1 MASIALDCLTQMG
14 QTWTLPQE
22 RGELTQPF
30 STDQTTQ
37 SSRGNVLTSSR
48 LLPPASGVLLKTPEV
63 LSHPVMS

>member
-37 SSRGNVLTSSR
+37 PSRGNVLTSR
-48 LLPPASGVLLKTPEV
+48 LLPPASGVLLKPPEV